1 MPLNA
6 ALRAELPDLVPN
18 GLLVTRSW
26 LIEQGLARHA
36 VDNLVKSGQLL
47 PLRPG
52 VYIRPGS
59 RLVWQGVVGSLQRM
73 GGDPVVGG
81 ATALESHGRTHYL
94 PLSRDRAIHL
104 YGSEPLPS
112 WIDKLGLAE
121 TFRRHG
127 TSWLSES
134 EELSKGRHEQR
145 PTRAFT
151 VDVPWGDG
159 FQTVRTSTLERALF
173 EILKD
178 VPAGISFEHA
188 EQLMEGLADLSPR
201 RLHALLRRT
210 RNVKIKRLFFW
221 LAERQGHAWFGRLD
235 AGDFDLGRGKR
246 VLARDGRLVS
256 RYGITVPKSMH
267 G

>member
-6 ALRAELPDLVPN
+6 ALRAELPELVPN

-26 LIEQGLARHA
+26 LMEQGVARHA
-36 VDNLVKSGQLL
+36 IDNLVKSGQLL

-52 VYIRPGS
+52 VYVRPGS

-73 GGDPVVGG
+73 GGTFVVGG
-81 ATALESHGRTHYL
+81 MSALELHGRTHYL
-94 PLSRDRAIHL
+94 PLARRTIHL
-104 YGSEPLPS
+104 HGSGPLPS
-112 WIDKLGLAE
+112 WANRLGLEE

-127 TSWLSES
+127 TAWLSEP
-134 EELSKGRHEQR
+134 EESPEHCERRPLSS
-145 PTRAFT
+145 FT
-151 VDVPWGDG
+151 VEVPWGDG

-178 VPAGISFEHA
+178 VPAWISFEHA
-188 EQLMEGLADLSPR
+188 EQLMKGLADLSPR
-201 RLHALLRRT
+201 RFDALLRRT
-210 RNVKIKRLFFW
+210 RSIKVKRLFFW
-221 LAERQGHAWFGRLD
+221 LAERQGHAWMKRLD

>member
-6 ALRAELPDLVPN
+6 ALRAELPELVPN

-26 LIEQGLARHA
+26 LMEQGLARHA

-73 GGDPVVGG
+73 GGTFVVGG
-81 ATALESHGRTHYL
+81 TSALELHGRTHYL
-94 PLSRDRAIHL
+94 PLARRRTIHL
-104 YGSEPLPS
+104 HGSGPLPS
-112 WIDKLGLAE
+112 WANRLGLEE

-127 TSWLSES
+127 TAWLSEPEKS
-134 EELSKGRHEQR
+134 TERCEQR
-145 PTRAFT
+145 PLSSFT
-151 VDVPWGDG
+151 VEVPWGDG
-159 FQTVRTSTLERALF
+159 FQTVKTSTVERALF

-178 VPAGISFEHA
+178 VPARISFEHA

-201 RLHALLRRT
+201 RLDALLRRT
-210 RNVKIKRLFFW
+210 RSIKVKRLFFW
-221 LAERQGHAWFGRLD
+221 LAERQGHAWLKRLD

>member
-6 ALRAELPDLVPN
+6 ALRAELPELVPN

-26 LIEQGLARHA
+26 LMEQGLARHA
-36 VDNLVKSGQLL
+36 VDNLIKSGQLL

-52 VYIRPGS
+52 VYIRPGT

-73 GGDPVVGG
+73 GRTFVVGG
-81 ATALESHGRTHYL
+81 TSALELHGRTHYL
-94 PLSRDRAIHL
+94 PLARRRTIHL
-104 YGSEPLPS
+104 HGSGPLPS
-112 WIDKLGLAE
+112 WANRLGLEE

-127 TSWLSES
+127 TAWLSEP
-134 EELSKGRHEQR
+134 EESPERCEQSPLSS
-145 PTRAFT
+145 FT

-201 RLHALLRRT
+201 RLDALLRRT
-210 RNVKIKRLFFW
+210 RSIKVKRLFFW
-221 LAERQGHAWFGRLD
+221 LAERQGHAWMKRLD

-246 VLARDGRLVS
+246 VLARDGWLVS
-256 RYGITVPKSMH
+256 RYGITVPKTMH

>member
-6 ALRAELPDLVPN
+6 ALRAELPELVPN

-26 LIEQGLARHA
+26 LMEQGLARHA

-73 GGDPVVGG
+73 GGNFVVGG
-81 ATALESHGRTHYL
+81 TSALELHGRTHYL
-94 PLSRDRAIHL
+94 PLSRRRTIHL
-104 YGSEPLPS
+104 YGSGPLPS
-112 WIDKLGLAE
+112 WANRLGLEEA
-121 TFRRHG
+121 FRRHG
-127 TSWLSES
+127 TAWLSEPEQS
-134 EELSKGRHEQR
+134 PERCEQR
-145 PTRAFT
+145 PLSSFT
-151 VDVPWGDG
+151 IEVPWGDG
-159 FQTVRTSTLERALF
+159 FQAVRTSTLERVLF

-178 VPAGISFEHA
+178 VPARISFEHA

-201 RLHALLRRT
+201 RLDALLRRT
-210 RNVKIKRLFFW
+210 RSIKVKRLFFW
-221 LAERQGHAWFGRLD
+221 LAERQGHAWMKRLD

-246 VLARDGRLVS
+246 VLARDGQLVS